1 MHEHLGYAVQG
12 RIATITL
19 NRPERMNAFT
29 WEMVDAWAE
38 ALQEAQKND
47 QVHVIIVTG
56 AGKAFCSGGDIQNMG
71 QRQER
76 TPLMRKN
83 ELAGHVH
90 RIPLALESVD
100 KPVIA
105 AVNGA
110 AAGAGLDLA
119 LQCDLRYA
127 AASARLGE
135 TYVRVGLV
143 PGAGGTWFLPR
154 LVGTAKALELF
165 WTGEIID
172 AAEAERLGIVN
183 KVVPDDQLMSYVR
196 DIAAKIARG
205 PQLSIR
211 FIKRAVYQGARIDLR
226 TSLDLISSHYA
237 VVSSSADHKE
247 AVAAYLEKR
256 KPSCTG
262 K

>member
-1 MHEHLGYAVQG
+1 MHDSIRYDVADH
-12 RIATITL
+12 IATITL
-19 NRPERMNAFT
+19 NRPDRMNAFT

-38 ALQEAQKND
+38 ALTEAQRD
-47 QVHVIIVTG
+47 DAVRVVVVTG
-56 AGKAFCSGGDIQNMG
+56 AGKAFCSGGDIQGMG
-71 QRQER
+71 ERSER
-76 TPLMRKN
+76 TPLQRKT

-90 RIPLALESVD
+90 RVPLALESVD

-105 AVNGA
+105 AINGA

-165 WTGEIID
+165 WTGELIS
-172 AAEAERLGIVN
+172 AEEAERIGMINKALPDETLLAHVRGI
-183 KVVPDDQLMSYVR
+183 
-196 DIAAKIARG
+196 AEKIARA
-205 PQLSIR
+205 PQLSVR
-211 FIKRAVYQGARIDLR
+211 FIKRAVYQGQRIDLR

-237 VVSSSADHKE
+237 VVASSGDHKE
-247 AVAAYLEKR
+247 AVKAYLEKR
-256 KPSCTG
+256 KPNFTG
-262 K
+262 S

>member
-105 AVNGA
+105 AINGA
-110 AAGAGLDLA
+110 ATGAGLDLA
-119 LQCDLRYA
+119 LQCDLRFA

-165 WTGEIID
+165 WTGDLVD
-172 AAEAERLGIVN
+172 AHEAERIGLVN
-183 KVVPDDQLMSYVR
+183 QVVPDAELMTATR
-196 DIAAKIARG
+196 ALAEKIARG

-211 FIKRAVYQGARIDLR
+211 FIKRAVKEGMHSDLR
-226 TSLDLISSHYA
+226 AALDLISSHYA
-237 VVSSSADHKE
+237 VVATSADHRE
-247 AVAAYLEKR
+247 AVNAYLEKR
-256 KPSCTG
+256 KPVF
-262 K
+262 

>member
-1 MHEHLGYAVQG
+1 MSDTIRYEVSD

-19 NRPERMNAFT
+19 NRPDRMNAFT
-29 WEMVDAWAE
+29 WEMTDAWAA
-38 ALQEAQKND
+38 ALTAAQAD
-47 QVHVIIVTG
+47 DAVSVIIVTG
-56 AGKAFCSGGDIQNMG
+56 AGKAFCSGGDIQGMG
-71 QRQER
+71 ERQDR
-76 TPLMRKN
+76 TPLQRKN

-105 AVNGA
+105 AINGA

-165 WTGEIID
+165 WTGELIS
-172 AAEAERLGIVN
+172 AEEAERIGMVN
-183 KVVPDDQLMSYVR
+183 KAVADAELISHVR
-196 DIAAKIARG
+196 AIAAKIVSA
-205 PQLSIR
+205 PPLSVR
-211 FIKRAVYQGARIDLR
+211 FIKRAVYQGQRIDLR

-247 AVAAYLEKR
+247 AVQAYLEKR
-256 KPSCTG
+256 KPNFTG
-262 K
+262 S